1 MNNSVQFINNKIG
14 SLTEKLDKQMPWL
27 NNNNMVNII
36 IFGLI
41 IYSTL
46 FVGKL
51 WDKGMEILKHPIVK
65 IILLM
70 LIVYLSKKNVSLAII
85 SAVVFVVILMT
96 NLKNTNEFLTVNQ
109 EDESND
115 YSDCFCSCNTKNCS
129 CVCDNTL
136 SKNDTY
142 IDIKDEIYQDN
153 QSAFDKIT
161 QQFNEHET
169 EIQKSSIQ

>member
-1 MNNSVQFINNKIG
+1 MDNSVQFINSKIG
-14 SLTEKLDKQMPWL
+14 SLAENLDKQTPWL
-27 NNNNMVNII
+27 SNDNIVNII
-36 IFGLI
+36 IIGLI

-51 WDKGMEILKHPIVK
+51 WDKGMEMLKHPIVK

-85 SAVVFVVILMT
+85 SAIVFVVILMT
-96 NLKNTNEFLTVNQ
+96 NFKNTHEFLTVNQ
-109 EDESND
+109 EDEPND
-115 YSDCFCSCNTKNCS
+115 YSDCFCSCDSKNCS
-129 CVCDNTL
+129 CVCDNVQ

-161 QQFNEHET
+161 QQFNEHES
-169 EIQKSSIQ
+169 EIQKTSIQ